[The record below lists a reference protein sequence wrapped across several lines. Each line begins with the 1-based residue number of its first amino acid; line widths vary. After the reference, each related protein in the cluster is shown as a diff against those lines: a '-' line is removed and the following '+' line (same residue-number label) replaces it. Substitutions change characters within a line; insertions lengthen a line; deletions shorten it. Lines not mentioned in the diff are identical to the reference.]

1 MRTVVPLKK
10 QIEIIDNTL
19 AARIPAI
26 IPGIMAEYGFD
37 MWIILCREYN
47 EDPIYPTMVPYL
59 CLTARRLSC
68 LWSLPWKKG
77 CSMPIT
83 LAAPIAKSPGFMN
96 RPIRISPGINSRSW
110 QILSSEKIPG
120 RLE

>member
-26 IPGIMAEYGFD
+26 IPGIMTEYGFD

-68 LWSLPWKKG
+68 LVFTLEKG
-77 CSMPIT
+77 VFHAYHFGRPDS
-83 LAAPIAKSPGFMN
+83 N

-110 QILSSEKIPG
+110 RILSSEKIPG